1 MISDGKFHKRE
12 HILKTR
18 DFGTVYKK
26 GLSVKNGPLVLCC
39 MPNGLAH
46 SRVGFSISSRN
57 IKLASR
63 RNRIKRL
70 LREAYRLNKDR
81 ISGPADLIFIAKRP
95 LPEDTAYEDVKA
107 IFLKLI
113 KSAGIRL

>member
-1 MISDGKFHKRE
+1 MISDGKFRKRE
-12 HILKTR
+12 HILKSR
-18 DFGTVYKK
+18 DFRTVYKK
-26 GLSVKNGPLVLCC
+26 GLSVKSGPLVLCC
-39 MPNGLAH
+39 MPNGLPH

-70 LREAYRLNKDR
+70 LREAYRRQRADIHNT
-81 ISGPADLIFIAKRP
+81 ADLVFIAKRP
-95 LPEDTAYEDVKA
+95 LPETATYKDVSA

-113 KSAGIRL
+113 KNAGISR